1 MVGNHDLYNKGSN
14 DINSVRLFGYIN
26 KNITV
31 YEKTETLEIGGKK
44 IVFMPWV
51 EKRLDMI
58 KELSNNLGD
67 YLFCHSDLNGCKMHL
82 NSVAHRN
89 ADKIDVDDFNKYKRV
104 SQDISIFDK
113 LIRTSHLLVVY
124 GKWIE
129 MTIMTKRYNC
139 IRFK

>member
-1 MVGNHDLYNKGSN
+1 
-14 DINSVRLFGYIN
+14 
-26 KNITV
+26 
-31 YEKTETLEIGGKK
+31 
-44 IVFMPWV
+44 MPWV

-67 YLFCHSDLNGCKMHL
+67 YLFCHSWTDVKC

-89 ADKIDVDDFNKYKRV
+89 ADKIDVDDFNKYKEF
-104 SQDISIFDK
+104 SQDISIFVK

-129 MTIMTKRYNC
+129 MTIMTK
-139 IRFK
+139 KV